1 MRGCATRYRAAESGR
16 RCAKHAPAK
25 VLGDAGEAVLRLLEL
40 LEELVVLVGALLL
53 LLHVL
58 LHAAALRRADDAR
71 VLVVGEARLV
81 EGVHAEEVDRGQLER
96 VVADGAL
103 GELEDLGLQ

>member
-1 MRGCATRYRAAESGR
+1 MYGADQASGR
-16 RCAKHAPAK
+16 RRAEHAPAK

-58 LHAAALRRADDAR
+58 LHAAALRRTDGTR
-71 VLVVGEARLV
+71 VLVVREARLV

-96 VVADGAL
+96 VVAGGAL